1 MKLIELE
8 RFGMLDAKL
17 KHGSQWQTH
26 AMSRIFQFAQRL
38 EHRSYRLNKTTHDDE
53 VFIEISKT
61 ALNIVFP
68 QESQAINNIE
78 YQNLMFVYSPE
89 QGLRQDLVLLCKI
102 NNDKVNIIMN
112 PALDNNHV
120 RIHNKQYYFLYI
132 LVD

>member
-8 RFGMLDAKL
+8 RFPMLTAKL
-17 KHGSQWQTH
+17 KHGNQWQTH

-38 EHRSYRLNKTTHDDE
+38 EHKSYRFNKRKHDDE
-53 VFIEISKT
+53 VFIELSKT

-68 QESQAINNIE
+68 KESQAVNNIE

-89 QGLRQDLVLLCKI
+89 QGLRKDLVLLCKI
-102 NNDKVNIIMN
+102 NDDKVNILMN
-112 PALDNNHV
+112 PALDDNHV
-120 RIHNKQYYFLYI
+120 HIHNKHYYFLYI

>member
-8 RFGMLDAKL
+8 RFGMLNAKL
-17 KHGSQWQTH
+17 KHGSQWHTH

-38 EHRSYRLNKTTHDDE
+38 EH
-53 VFIEISKT
+53 KT

-68 QESQAINNIE
+68 QESQAVNHIE

-89 QGLRQDLVLLCKI
+89 QGLRKDLVLLCKI
-102 NNDKVNIIMN
+102 NDDKVNILMN
-112 PALDNNHV
+112 PTLDNNHV
-120 RIHNKQYYFLYI
+120 RIHNKHYYFLYI